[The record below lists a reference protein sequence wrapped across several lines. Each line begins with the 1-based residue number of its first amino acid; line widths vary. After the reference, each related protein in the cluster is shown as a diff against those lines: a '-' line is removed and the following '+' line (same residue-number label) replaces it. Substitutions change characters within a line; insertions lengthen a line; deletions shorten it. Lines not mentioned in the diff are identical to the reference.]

1 MRKWVLVVVVILA
14 VMTFGLSAARRPP
27 EQGQPPS
34 SYVVASAEESRS
46 AVQAALPTQAHQNA
60 PSALPGTLALLFVG
74 SLLLGLAAAV
84 RRTT

>member
-46 AVQAALPTQAHQNA
+46 AVQAALPHAHQDA
-60 PSALPGTLALLFVG
+60 PSAMPGTLPLLFVG